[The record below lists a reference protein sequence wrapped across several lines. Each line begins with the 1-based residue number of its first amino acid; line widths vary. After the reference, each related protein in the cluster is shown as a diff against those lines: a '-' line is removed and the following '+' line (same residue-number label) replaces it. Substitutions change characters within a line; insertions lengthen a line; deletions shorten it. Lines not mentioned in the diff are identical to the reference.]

1 MNIRTLAKLLILTG
15 GIFQR
20 DASTKFSIFY
30 TRIISLMLL
39 IIAFLKSL
47 TKRYISLLTKGEHN
61 GVSESIDSEDR
72 NFSNVKLQQTF

>member
-1 MNIRTLAKLLILTG
+1 
-15 GIFQR
+15 
-20 DASTKFSIFY
+20 
-30 TRIISLMLL
+30 MLL

-47 TKRYISLLTKGEHN
+47 TKRYIFLLTKGEHN